1 MVAKDK
7 LIQWLDQS
15 HQRIAQLVDQVDRN
29 LEIYQDWTIRDVLA
43 HFTGWDDAVLA
54 SLKSF
59 ASGGV
64 PTVVA
69 GGDHNYQNAAA
80 ITRRQALS
88 FDQIYQE
95 WQHTHEQLKIAI
107 LDLPPEIIEDEF
119 VFPWGQTGNVE
130 DLVTGLTNEHEVI
143 HMKDIEKL
151 IGKDG

>member
-1 MVAKDK
+1 M
-7 LIQWLDQS
+7 
-15 HQRIAQLVDQVDRN
+15 
-29 LEIYQDWTIRDVLA
+29 LA
-43 HFTGWDDAVLA
+43 HFTGWDEAVLA
-54 SLKSF
+54 SLESF

-69 GGDHNYQNAAA
+69 DGDHNYQNAAE

-95 WQHTHEQLKIAI
+95 WQHTHEQLKITI
-107 LDLPPEIIEDEF
+107 LNLPPETIEDEF

-130 DLVTGLTNEHEVI
+130 DLVTGLTIEHEVI
-143 HMKDIEKL
+143 HMRDIEKL